1 MKRKQKKSFNK
12 IFILLILIIAIIGF
26 YKSGN
31 IDDKISIGQQIVDL
45 GFSENVKENSVL
57 SKAVALA

>member
-1 MKRKQKKSFNK
+1 MVVSYSNFFCFIYENYMVQKWE
-12 IFILLILIIAIIGF
+12 LG